1 MRYRS
6 PSPGSRQ
13 GGQSSVEAAVVTVAL
28 VLGLWSAGVWLGE
41 ADGSALAQWLD
52 GLRRGYARFVAV
64 LATPL

>member
-1 MRYRS
+1 M
-6 PSPGSRQ
+6 
-13 GGQSSVEAAVVTVAL
+13 TVAL